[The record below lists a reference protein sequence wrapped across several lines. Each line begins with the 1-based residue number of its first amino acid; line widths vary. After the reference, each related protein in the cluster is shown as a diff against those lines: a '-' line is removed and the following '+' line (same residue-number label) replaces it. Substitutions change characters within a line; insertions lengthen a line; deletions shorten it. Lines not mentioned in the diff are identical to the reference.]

1 MAERLNVNPTR
12 MELTKLKKQLK
23 TAQRGHKL
31 LKDKND
37 ELMKRFLDM
46 IRENKRLREEV
57 EQAVQA
63 AHQNFAVAKSVM
75 SASQI
80 GEALMLPKVQVA
92 VSVSQKNIM
101 SVVTPVF
108 EFHTQNCTQNCVQ
121 SGVKED
127 GQDASPADFIPYGYG
142 FTSGE
147 LDDAVLSLHSVM
159 GQLLRLAEIEKT
171 AQLLAGEI
179 EKTRRRVNALEHV
192 LIPQYTATIK
202 YITMKLDEAERG
214 SITRL
219 MKVKDMMIAQ
229 QILQKAHEREK

>member
-37 ELMKRFLDM
+37 ELMKRFLDI

-75 SASQI
+75 SAPQI
-80 GEALMLPKVQVA
+80 GEALMLPKMQVA

-108 EFHTQNCTQNCVQ
+108 DFHTQNCTQNCVQ
-121 SGVKED
+121 SGVK
-127 GQDASPADFIPYGYG
+127 GGRAGRLARRF
-142 FTSGE
+142 
-147 LDDAVLSLHSVM
+147 HS
-159 GQLLRLAEIEKT
+159 LRLRLHLRRAGRCGFIA
-171 AQLLAGEI
+171 AQCDAAAFAPC
-179 EKTRRRVNALEHV
+179 RN
-192 LIPQYTATIK
+192 
-202 YITMKLDEAERG
+202 
-214 SITRL
+214 
-219 MKVKDMMIAQ
+219 
-229 QILQKAHEREK
+229 